1 MRRNEMHDV
10 FINTSV
16 DKTMWGLPLS
26 SVRSESGGSST
37 QSHDGVSTM
46 LDGLRTLK
54 TFDASLSAEGNKQWI
69 PNECYKC
76 KTALC

>member
-1 MRRNEMHDV
+1 MHDV

-16 DKTMWGLPLS
+16 DKTMWGLPLY

-37 QSHDGVSTM
+37 QSHDAVSTM

-54 TFDASLSAEGNKQWI
+54 TFDASLSAETPGNGTPTSAIKRG
-69 PNECYKC
+69 
-76 KTALC
+76 TALW